1 MFSTLTLLFQAAHAA
16 KIDAV
21 EAKIDKVLAL
31 LTAEEE
37 EEETEEEPEEEEE
50 TEEEPEENVVAP
62 GKGDTD
68 A

>member
-37 EEETEEEPEEEEE
+37 EEETEEEPEE
-50 TEEEPEENVVAP
+50 NVVAP

>member
-1 MFSTLTLLFQAAHAA
+1 MLTLLFQAAYAA
-16 KIDAV
+16 KIDTV

-31 LTAEEE
+31 LIAEEE
-37 EEETEEEPEEEEE
+37 EEEAEEEPEEEEE
-50 TEEEPEENVVAP
+50 TEEELEENVVAP

>member
-1 MFSTLTLLFQAAHAA
+1 MFSTLTLFFQAAYTA
-16 KIDAV
+16 KIDAI

-37 EEETEEEPEEEEE
+37 EEEAEEEPEEEEE
-50 TEEEPEENVVAP
+50 IEEEPEENVIAP
-62 GKGDTD
+62 SKGDTD

>member
-1 MFSTLTLLFQAAHAA
+1 M

-37 EEETEEEPEEEEE
+37 EEEAEEEPEEEEE
-50 TEEEPEENVVAP
+50 TEEEPEKNVVAP

-68 A
+68 V